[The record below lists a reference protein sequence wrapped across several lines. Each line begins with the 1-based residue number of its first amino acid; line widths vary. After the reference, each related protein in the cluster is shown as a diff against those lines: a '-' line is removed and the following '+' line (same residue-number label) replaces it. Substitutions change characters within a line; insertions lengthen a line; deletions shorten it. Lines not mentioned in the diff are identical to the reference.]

1 MDQRNGARRLNDHG
15 RTRPRIYY
23 SAGQSSN
30 RAQMWGWFDLFIL
43 IILVTLVV
51 TLVH

>member
-1 MDQRNGARRLNDHG
+1 MDQRNGA
-15 RTRPRIYY
+15 RPRIYY